1 MILGISRN
9 ASDDEVKKAYRALC
23 RKYHPDANINK
34 PNAEEA
40 AAKFTEVQQAYDQIG
55 RSVKMEGAAAGFG
68 GYGTGF
74 GGYKAGRTAAPEDR
88 MSIPCA
94 CRRQRT
100 ISIPVTSGKL
110 SMFCRAF
117 LRERR
122 SGIISAQ
129 WPMRASAIIMQPRS
143 RRRRRRLVDP
153 SNPAYRNLVQQLS
166 YGTYRY
172 DSMSENY
179 GGAAGAWEAAVP
191 ILSASAFSVR
201 VSTLSAAAD
210 EVSG

>member
-1 MILGISRN
+1 MSDPYMILGISRN

-23 RKYHPDANINK
+23 RKYHPDANIDK

-40 AAKFTEVQQAYDQIG
+40 AAKFTEVQQAYDQI
-55 RSVKMEGAAAGFG
+55 MEERKNGGAGAGFG

-74 GGYKAGRTAAPEDR
+74 GGYKAGRTAAPGDDR

-143 RRRRRRLVDP
+143 RRRRRRLWIRP
-153 SNPAYRNLVQQLS
+153 IPLTGIS
-166 YGTYRY
+166 Y
-172 DSMSENY
+172 SS
-179 GGAAGAWEAAVP
+179 
-191 ILSASAFSVR
+191 
-201 VSTLSAAAD
+201 
-210 EVSG
+210 

>member
-40 AAKFTEVQQAYDQIG
+40 AAKFTEVQQAYDQI
-55 RSVKMEGAAAGFG
+55 MEERKNGGAAAGFG
-68 GYGTGF
+68 RYGTGF
-74 GGYKAGRTAAPEDR
+74 GGYKAGRTAAPGGSDEYSLR
-88 MSIPCA
+88 MQAAANYINTRHFREALNVLSSIS
-94 CRRQRT
+94 QRT
-100 ISIPVTSGKL
+100 AEWYYL
-110 SMFCRAF
+110 SAVANA
-117 LRERR
+117 
-122 SGIISAQ
+122 GIGNNYAAAEQ
-129 WPMRASAIIMQPRS
+129 AKTAASM
-143 RRRRRRLVDP
+143 DP

-179 GGAAGAWEAAVP
+179 GGQRGMGGCCSDFVC
-191 ILSASAFSVR
+191 FSV
-201 VSTLSAAAD
+201 LCPCFNPF
-210 EVSG
+210 GCC